1 MISELERKAV
11 SLLDECTNISIA
23 SVNQDG
29 YPRVCVVSKLRADG
43 FSGIYFSTGTK
54 STKVEHFESNPRASI
69 CYYKGGDSVTLIGD
83 VTIVADHQTK
93 AGLWQDWLI
102 EHFPQGPTDPN
113 YCVVKF
119 AVSEATIWI
128 DQQYKTF
135 CYSE

>member
-1 MISELERKAV
+1 MLPFRWVIFQTKGEKTIMISELERKAV

-69 CYYKGGDSVTLIGD
+69 CYYLTSRL
-83 VTIVADHQTK
+83 
-93 AGLWQDWLI
+93 
-102 EHFPQGPTDPN
+102 FYN
-113 YCVVKF
+113 
-119 AVSEATIWI
+119 
-128 DQQYKTF
+128 
-135 CYSE
+135 